1 MRPFVYLVI
10 FAVAF
15 LIFKA
20 FFLDSYL
27 KEQRGSESNKSV
39 EVTQEKSV
47 PEVLP
52 PTSKAKS
59 VDKSKEEMPLDKL
72 GDELSKHIKL

>member
-27 KEQRGSESNKSV
+27 KEQRGSESNNSV

-47 PEVLP
+47 SGTVP
-52 PTSKAKS
+52 PISKEKS
-59 VDKSKEEMPLDKL
+59 VEKSKEEMPLDKL
-72 GDELSKHIKL
+72 GDDLSKHIKL